1 MNIHKLIQEIRNTLS
16 SVFAEVDEWFDKPE
30 EVRTYRP
37 INNGWTINEI
47 LEHISLTS
55 HFLLKLIDKG
65 TTKALKNTNGL
76 DLTAELE
83 NYVFERD
90 KLDEIGIY
98 KSFAWIR
105 PQHMEPTGQV
115 SLAAIRNTIR
125 EQKEKCMAYL
135 DSMPNGE
142 GVLYRTTMSVNNLGK
157 IDVYEYIYFLAK
169 HAQRHIGQ
177 MERNE
182 REMKSQHTTSATS
195 ASPPLNARADAKGEA
210 GV

>member
-1 MNIHKLIQEIRNTLS
+1 MNIHKLIEEIKDTLTT
-16 SVFAEVDEWFDKPE
+16 VFTEVDDWFDKPV

-55 HFLLKLIDKG
+55 YFLLKLIDKG
-65 TTKALKNTNGL
+65 TMKALKNINGL
-76 DLTAELE
+76 DLAAELKS
-83 NYVFERD
+83 YVFERD

-115 SLAAIRNTIR
+115 SLEEVRDTIR
-125 EQKEKCMAYL
+125 EQKDKCIAYL

-142 GVLYRTTMSVNNLGK
+142 GVLYQTTMSVNELGK

-169 HAQRHIGQ
+169 HAQRHLGQ

-182 REMKSQHTTSATS
+182 LEMKGQHTTPSTNDQHA
-195 ASPPLNARADAKGEA
+195 AKPQG
-210 GV
+210 